1 MPPTA
6 STISPQ
12 EGAVLAAP
20 ALVRPPVLV
29 GRINHLARAQAGGM
43 IAETVRIATV
53 VQAHLVLA
61 MFPVIP
67 RVADAPRY
75 RELHGAVAPM
85 RTVVVA
91 VSYRAIIIDEGR
103 RALARPEAVTNAV
116 RLAKG
121 PVLPVR
127 RKGAWYS
134 RNVDLIL
141 IVVRVVIPSLAAVLA
156 DLFVRVLVHVTE
168 VARTADVRTVRSII
182 TAVALAETVTTIT
195 LIVAV
200 VRTIMNA
207 QSPHVIEHHGWEGVI
222 RRLFLFHAITDPTEH
237 VDLAQGSRICRP
249 PA

>member
-20 ALVRPPVLV
+20 ALVRPPVLIR
-29 GRINHLARAQAGGM
+29 GINHLARAQAGGM

-53 VQAHLVLA
+53 VQTDLILA
-61 MFPVIP
+61 VFPVIP

-91 VSYRAIIIDEGR
+91 VSYGTVVVNEGR
-103 RALARPEAVTNAV
+103 RALARPEAVTNTV
-116 RLAKG
+116 RLAERA
-121 PVLPVR
+121 VLPVR
-127 RKGAWYS
+127 REGTRHA
-134 RNVDLIL
+134 RNVDLVL
-141 IVVRVVIPSLAAVLA
+141 VVVRVVIPSLAAVLA
-156 DLFVRVLVHVTE
+156 DLLIGILIYVTE
-168 VARTADVRTVRSII
+168 VAGTADITTVRPVI

-222 RRLFLFHAITDPTEH
+222 RRLLLFHAITDPTEH
-237 VDLAQGSRICRP
+237 VDLA
-249 PA
+249 